1 MTFIKIKK
9 LYLVF
14 YFKEDEGAV
23 NIDKFIEF
31 FLTHILQATKIQ

>member
-9 LYLVF
+9 FYLVF

-23 NIDKFIEF
+23 NIDKFIEIF
-31 FLTHILQATKIQ
+31 FDTYPSSN